1 MIESNSWTGK
11 FPFLHIR
18 DVKKSRFCLIT
29 CVLNKYVI
37 KSADKSKKCKWN
49 YWMSRGRYAFRA
61 QNSVL
66 GFILFCIHPNT
77 EMEFFQNRFLSY
89 QGLIWVPF
97 VSNMKRRT

>member
-1 MIESNSWTGK
+1 MKEVEKPLKPSSK
-11 FPFLHIR
+11 HIR
-18 DVKKSRFCLIT
+18 DVKKSRFCLIHGSI
-29 CVLNKYVI
+29 LNKYVI

-66 GFILFCIHPNT
+66 GFISFCIHPNT

-97 VSNMKRRT
+97 ASNMKRRT